1 MLARRSRF
9 LRSVPGMFFCAVL
22 FLLLF
27 SVSPAAGETAKDITS
42 RCTLKAGS
50 GSNTF
55 SKCTDRNYY
64 TSWTSAGGKN
74 AWAEITA
81 PKGETLSGVWLQWS
95 DHPHAW
101 SVQVPDGDG
110 WAEAGHTEGAYL
122 SEYLPLPE
130 GTTRCRVANAPGLS
144 KKFTLTEL
152 RVYGAGDPAP
162 EVQQWTPPAE
172 KADLLMIVAH
182 PDDEVLWFGG
192 TLPLYA
198 GEQGKI
204 CQICMMVPTMP
215 YRRLELLDCLWTCG
229 VKNYPVWGKFPDSFS
244 GTLAKQYKHWSKN
257 TVYKLITEWIR
268 RFRPEVLLTHDIN
281 GEYGHGAHRV
291 CADAVMHCLKLAANA
306 KKYPQSAKEYGVWD
320 VPKCYLHLYSENVVD
335 MDWHQPLDAFGGK
348 TSFEVAEDAFRCH
361 VSQQETRYTVEDS
374 GPWDCSLFGLYRSL
388 VGADTEKNDFFEN
401 LP

>member
-1 MLARRSRF
+1 MLLRCRSR
-9 LRSVPGMFFCAVL
+9 SVWLVFS
-22 FLLLF
+22 LLLGIFVFVLF
-27 SVSPAAGETAKDITS
+27 SVSSARGETAQDITA

-50 GSNTF
+50 GSKTF
-55 SKCTDRNYY
+55 SNCTDRNYY
-64 TSWTSAGGKN
+64 TNWTSAGGKN

-81 PKGETLSGVWLQWS
+81 PKGETISGVWLQWS

-101 SVQVPDGDG
+101 SVQIPDGDG
-110 WAEAGHTEGAYL
+110 WTEVAHTDGVYL
-122 SEYLPLPE
+122 SEYLSLPE
-130 GTTRCRVANAPGLS
+130 GTARCRVANAPGTS
-144 KKFTLTEL
+144 KKFILTEL
-152 RVYGAGDPAP
+152 RVYGSGDPAP
-162 EVQQWTPPAE
+162 EIQQWEPPAE
-172 KADLLMIVAH
+172 KADLLLIVAH

-192 TLPLYA
+192 TLPRYA
-198 GEQGKI
+198 GEEGKV

-229 VKNYPVWGKFPDSFS
+229 VKNYPVWGKYPDSFS
-244 GTLAKQYKHWSKN
+244 GTLSKQYKHWPKN
-257 TVYKLITEWIR
+257 RVYGDITGWIR
-268 RFRPEVLLTHDIN
+268 RFKPEVLLTHDIN

-291 CADAVMHCLKLAANA
+291 CADAVMNCLKLAANA

-335 MDWHQPLDAFGGK
+335 MDWNQPLDAFGGK
-348 TSFEVAEDAFRCH
+348 TGFEVAQDAFRCH

-388 VGADTEKNDFFEN
+388 VGEDTEKNDFFEN